1 MRRRKLWEGCG
12 CEEEEVVDV
21 RRRKLREG
29 CGCEEEEVVGGLW
42 M

>member
-1 MRRRKLWEGCG
+1 MEHTEGI
-12 CEEEEVVDV
+12 EVEDVDV
-21 RRRKLREG
+21 RRKKVREG